1 VVHNRDIVKSHRGGA
16 MNEIRVAWN
25 VIGRRSIADEP
36 IQGGLWHPDTLE
48 NRETLAIVMESGNES
63 YGPDSHWIEERQA

>member
-1 VVHNRDIVKSHRGGA
+1 
-16 MNEIRVAWN
+16 MNEIRVAWS

-36 IQGGLWHPDTLE
+36 IQGGLWNPDTPE

-63 YGPDSHWIEERQA
+63 YGPDSH